1 MIDSLK
7 IVTFLKKGVFL
18 NKSLLTSLV
27 IFSIIFILCG
37 REIDFMELHKSSLVA
52 DLHCDTALRM
62 LQGIQISVRDTSGH
76 VDIPRLREGG
86 VDLQVF
92 ACFISTNHPK
102 DDCADYVHRMLDTLE
117 AQFER
122 NKANIAICTKAKEA
136 EEIINSGRIA
146 GFLAI
151 ENGVA
156 IENNLEELKNFY
168 KRGVRYLTL
177 THILSNDWCISS
189 GDENPESFGLT
200 DFGREVV
207 KKMNELGMIIDV
219 SHASESAFWE
229 VLKVTTDPIIAS
241 HSCVYAL
248 NPHDRNLKDEQLKAL
263 AKNGGMVG
271 INFFS
276 AYLSKEFN
284 GKLKNAWEKS
294 KKEKEALLDKYKDD
308 QKKRREVYHQ
318 IWEEIKEELKGVKVD
333 VSLVVDHID
342 YVVNLVGVDYVG
354 LGSDFDGV
362 TFLSSGLED
371 CSKLPEITKELVR
384 RGYSEDD
391 IKKILGGN
399 FMRVFREVCDK

>member
-37 REIDFMELHKSSLVA
+37 REIDFMELHKRSLVA

-76 VDIPRLREGG
+76 VDIPRLKEGG

-136 EEIINSGRIA
+136 EGIINSGRIA

-177 THILSNDWCISS
+177 THLESNDWCISS
-189 GDENPESFGLT
+189 EDDNPQFDGLT

-207 KKMNELGMIIDV
+207 RKMNQLGMIVDV
-219 SHASESAFWE
+219 SHASESAFRE
-229 VLKVTTDPIIAS
+229 VLKVSSDPVIAS

-248 NPHDRNLKDEQLKAL
+248 CPNDRNLKDEQLKAL

-276 AYLSKEFN
+276 SFLSKEVN
-284 GKLKNAWEKS
+284 EKMKKAWLKA
-294 KKEKEALLDKYKDD
+294 KEERKALLEKYQDNQEKT
-308 QKKRREVYHQ
+308 REIYHQ
-318 IWEEIKEELKGVKVD
+318 IWEEIKGELKGIEVD
-333 VSLVVDHID
+333 YTLVVDHID

-362 TFLSSGLED
+362 SFLPKGLED
-371 CSKLPEITKELVR
+371 CSKMPEITKELVK
-384 RGYSEDD
+384 RGYSEED

-399 FMRVFREVCDK
+399 FMRVFRGVCDK